1 MISWLFTSVMT
12 IFCYVIIAAVGL
24 VIALVFILL
33 VRTQLVKDNLQY
45 GIYKALGYTS
55 GQLLLQTTMNY
66 LPVVVLGTLLGC
78 LFSNF
83 LLTRFL

>member
-33 VRTQLVKDNLQY
+33 VRTQLIKDNL
-45 GIYKALGYTS
+45 
-55 GQLLLQTTMNY
+55 
-66 LPVVVLGTLLGC
+66 
-78 LFSNF
+78 
-83 LLTRFL
+83 